1 MIWLQRTSADWRQR
15 LLAACAV
22 HVGLVLQQQ
31 TEISGSAGV
40 MEAAR
45 GGLVA
50 ASPA

>member
-1 MIWLQRTSADWRQR
+1 MSVNHEVSSADTS
-15 LLAACAV
+15 
-22 HVGLVLQQQ
+22 HLVLQQQ

-40 MEAAR
+40 MAAAG